1 VAKQVLSL
9 AIVLA
14 GTLIVPLGLRVLNHA
29 LPGAEVRDSYL
40 PTVETPR
47 PREPFDQAAAD
58 AVRDVQ
64 PQFVV
69 IGDSMAGI
77 RIDPLQLSRQ
87 SRTSVVGLYQ
97 QGSPVAYW
105 YLAFKN
111 LAAEN
116 DLKNLRGA
124 IFFFRDD
131 QLTTQVQV
139 TPGSLDRVA
148 RDREPELDRVLA
160 ANRLGGFADVHRAAR
175 TVYQFDR
182 TRIWLEP
189 KLLGAPATFALR
201 ATVDKALTAPELVTA
216 INTEVFALD
225 RLRPF
230 EAADLAAASG
240 SALDFDANVD
250 DSLLPEIIRLAER
263 SKIKLAFIRVQ
274 RRPTAAGPPPQ
285 SPALKTY
292 VDALK
297 GYLEARGAYFHDDWG
312 DPDEP
317 LSAYADGDHLTAE
330 GRIRYTQRF
339 AERHARFLQ

>member
-1 VAKQVLSL
+1 MANQVLSL
-9 AIVLA
+9 AVVLA
-14 GTLIVPLGLRVLNHA
+14 GILVVPLGLRALNSA
-29 LPGAEVRDSYL
+29 LPGADVRDSYL

-87 SRTSVVGLYQ
+87 AHTQVVGLYQ

-111 LAAEN
+111 LAVEN
-116 DLKNLRGA
+116 DLKSLRGA

-148 RDREPELDRVLA
+148 RDHEPELDRALA
-160 ANRLGGFADVHRAAR
+160 ANRLGVFSEIHRSAR
-175 TVYQFDR
+175 SVYQFDR

-189 KLLGAPATFALR
+189 VLLQAPAKLAAATMDSAELLR
-201 ATVDKALTAPELVTA
+201 A

-225 RLRPF
+225 RLRAF
-230 EAADLAAASG
+230 EAADLAASQG
-240 SALDFDANVD
+240 DALDFQANVG

-263 SKIKLAFIRVQ
+263 AQIKLAFIRVQ
-274 RRPTAAGPPPQ
+274 RRPAADGPPPQ
-285 SPALKTY
+285 SPELTAY
-292 VDALK
+292 VNALK

-317 LSAYADGDHLTAE
+317 LSIYADGDHLTAE
-330 GRIRYTQRF
+330 GRLRYTQRF
-339 AERHARFLQ
+339 AERHAGFLQ

>member
-1 VAKQVLSL
+1 MRGQVLSL
-9 AIVLA
+9 GLVLA
-14 GTLIVPLGLRVLNHA
+14 GTLAVPLGLRALNGA
-29 LPGAEVRDSYL
+29 LPGADVRDSYL
-40 PTVETPR
+40 PTIETPR

-87 SRTSVVGLYQ
+87 AHTQVVGLYQ

-111 LAAEN
+111 LAVEN
-116 DLKNLRGA
+116 DLKSLRGA

-160 ANRLGGFADVHRAAR
+160 AHRLGVFSEIHRAAR
-175 TVYQFDR
+175 GVYQFDR
-182 TRIWLEP
+182 TRTWLEP
-189 KLLGAPATFALR
+189 LLLRAPANVV
-201 ATVDKALTAPELVTA
+201 ATTMPSSELVKA

-225 RLRPF
+225 RLRAF
-230 EAADLAAASG
+230 EAADLAASQGA
-240 SALDFDANVD
+240 ALDFQANVG
-250 DSLLPEIIRLAER
+250 DSLLPEIIRLAAGAR
-263 SKIKLAFIRVQ
+263 IKLAFIRVQ
-274 RRPTAAGPPPQ
+274 RRPAADGPPPQ
-285 SPALKTY
+285 PADLTGY
-292 VDALK
+292 VNALK

-317 LSAYADGDHLTAE
+317 LSIYADGDHLTAE
-330 GRIRYTQRF
+330 GRLRYTQRF

>member
-1 VAKQVLSL
+1 MRGQVLSL
-9 AIVLA
+9 GLVLA
-14 GTLIVPLGLRVLNHA
+14 GTLAVPLGLRALNSA
-29 LPGAEVRDSYL
+29 LPGADVRDSYL

-58 AVRDVQ
+58 AVREVQ
-64 PQFVV
+64 PRFVV

-87 SRTSVVGLYQ
+87 AHTQVVGLYQ

-111 LAAEN
+111 LAVEN
-116 DLKNLRGA
+116 DLKSLRGA

-160 ANRLGGFADVHRAAR
+160 ANRLGVFSEIHRAAR
-175 TVYQFDR
+175 SVYQFDR
-182 TRIWLEP
+182 TRTWLEP
-189 KLLGAPATFALR
+189 FLLQAPAKLA
-201 ATVDKALTAPELVTA
+201 ATTMPSSELLKA

-225 RLRPF
+225 RLRAF
-230 EAADLAAASG
+230 EAADLAAAQG
-240 SALDFDANVD
+240 QALDFQANVGE
-250 DSLLPEIIRLAER
+250 SLLPEIIRLAEG
-263 SKIKLAFIRVQ
+263 KQVKLAFIRVQ
-274 RRPTAAGPPPQ
+274 RRPAADGPPPQ
-285 SPALKTY
+285 SPELTAYVNALK
-292 VDALK
+292 A
-297 GYLEARGAYFHDDWG
+297 YLEARGAYFHDDWG

-317 LSAYADGDHLTAE
+317 LSVYADGDHLTAE